1 MNIFSNGKN
10 QSIIDVLNDKDERV
24 KQQQDLLSNNQ
35 SDILICVKLNI
46 PGPIKHNKEIQQ
58 IFTLGTNQ
66 LLKLLKQSGTV
77 IKQEIYWHKD
87 VGDTGFVLLNS
98 NDKDKIKR
106 LTIDFEDHE
115 LYGRLFD
122 VDVVYYS
129 NNNVKSVSR
138 TELNLPVRK
147 CLLCEHP
154 AKECARSRKH
164 SVQELQDKINEL
176 YGKIFN

>member
-10 QSIIDVLNDKDERV
+10 QSIIDVLNDKDERLK
-24 KQQQDLLSNNQ
+24 KQRDLLFNNQ
-35 SDILICVKLNI
+35 NDILICIKLNI
-46 PGPIKHNKEIQQ
+46 PGPIKHNKAIQQ

-66 LLKLLKQSGTV
+66 LLKLLKQSGIV
-77 IKQEIYWHKD
+77 VKQEIYWHKD
-87 VGDTGFVLLNS
+87 VGDTGFILLNT
-98 NDKDKIKR
+98 NDKNKIKR
-106 LTIDFEDHE
+106 LTIDLEDYE

-129 NNNVKSVSR
+129 DNNVKSVSR

-147 CLLCEHP
+147 CLLCERP

-164 SVQELQDKINEL
+164 SVQKLQTKINEL
-176 YGKIFN
+176 YGKMFN